1 MKKLYLYFIYPLF
14 TIWFAS
20 QANIL
25 NENLSIAG
33 SKPNMHFIFIIWAL
47 SLVISFSLS
56 IHKCIRKSIHFKLLN
71 PLLWIACSL
80 FLIAVLFPYPP
91 EINFLISELHIN
103 LSFIGLFLLLIVIS
117 LMVISLKMTYY
128 IYPFDFYLV
137 FIYICALGIF
147 GANYMS
153 VNSLVE
159 IFLAI
164 ILPIYLNHL
173 SNRI

>member
-1 MKKLYLYFIYPLF
+1 MKKLYLYLIYPIF

-20 QANIL
+20 QANFM

-33 SKPNMHFIFIIWAL
+33 SKPNMYFIFILWSI
-47 SLVISFSLS
+47 SLVIAFSLS

-71 PLLWIACSL
+71 PLLWIACSI
-80 FLIAVLFPYPP
+80 FLIAVLLPYQP
-91 EINFLISELHIN
+91 EMNFLIAELHIN
-103 LSFIGLFLLLIVIS
+103 LSFVGLFLLLIVIS
-117 LMVISLKMTYY
+117 LMIISLRMTYY
-128 IYPFDFYLV
+128 IYPYDFYLV

-159 IFLAI
+159 VFLAI
-164 ILPIYLNHL
+164 ILPIYLHHL
-173 SNRI
+173 EKNI

>member
-20 QANIL
+20 QANIM

-33 SKPNMHFIFIIWAL
+33 SKPNMYYIFILWAI
-47 SLVISFSLS
+47 SLVIAFSLS
-56 IHKCIRKSIHFKLLN
+56 IFKCIHKSIHSKLLI
-71 PLLWIACSL
+71 PLLFIACFL
-80 FLIAVLFPYPP
+80 FITAVILPYQP
-91 EINFLISELHIN
+91 EINFMIAELHIN

-117 LMVISLKMTYY
+117 LMIISLKMTYY
-128 IYPFDFYLV
+128 IYPYDFYLV

-164 ILPIYLNHL
+164 ILPIYLVHL
-173 SNRI
+173 EKRL